1 VYLPYI
7 NIACSFYLNLP
18 ISGLVGLFLLLI
30 RIPNRVDRTN
40 NASHLTIFGLAKKLV
55 ITTGFLIFAPP
66 IVMLLMTLQ
75 YGGTEYPWNSAK
87 SSGSSVDQALR
98 YIDIFH
104 NLGVLCGIQRY
115 GPRLS
120 CPPSSGLVQL
130 HLCGLLH
137 W

>member
-1 VYLPYI
+1 
-7 NIACSFYLNLP
+7 
-18 ISGLVGLFLLLI
+18 
-30 RIPNRVDRTN
+30 
-40 NASHLTIFGLAKKLV
+40 
-55 ITTGFLIFAPP
+55 
-66 IVMLLMTLQ
+66 MLLMTLQ

-137 W
+137 WLSNNLHILHAYIFPSRKRSFSLLSGVYRLPSILGQMITAALSGVIGKFGSRCY